1 MGSSVVGLGAQL
13 RGLRVAG
20 GGLAL
25 ETALVGGSLLL
36 SRRGRL
42 SRDGLRLGLGAAG
55 LEQSLAGL

>member
-55 LEQSLAGL
+55 LE